1 MTMIVAVAALPDER
15 LTRDRAVGLVLG
27 FVGVL
32 TILSPW
38 HSLGGSSAT
47 GQLACLAATACY
59 GLGFTYLRK
68 QIAPR
73 GLPALAVACVQVS
86 LGALVMLVLTP
97 FVGRGEVHLSW
108 RVVLSMLA
116 LGALGTGM
124 AYVWNTNVVSAWGAT
139 NASSVTYLTPV
150 VGVVFGVIFL
160 GEHMTWSEPI
170 GAALVVLGIVVSQ
183 TRLKRLTSR

>member
-1 MTMIVAVAALPDER
+1 MTMIVAVAALPEER
-15 LTRDRAVGLVLG
+15 LTRDRAIGLVLG

-73 GLPALAVACVQVS
+73 GLPALAVACFQVS
-86 LGALVMLVLTP
+86 LSALVLTP

-108 RVVLSMLA
+108 RVVLSMLVGRTWHGHGVRVEHECREC
-116 LGALGTGM
+116 LGRDERVERHLPHARRRRRLRCHLPR
-124 AYVWNTNVVSAWGAT
+124 GAHDVERT
-139 NASSVTYLTPV
+139 DRRRARR
-150 VGVVFGVIFL
+150 
-160 GEHMTWSEPI
+160 TWHRREPKTI
-170 GAALVVLGIVVSQ
+170 EAADVPLS
-183 TRLKRLTSR
+183 

>member
-1 MTMIVAVAALPDER
+1 M
-15 LTRDRAVGLVLG
+15 
-27 FVGVL
+27 L

-73 GLPALAVACVQVS
+73 GLPALAVACFQVS
-86 LGALVMLVLTP
+86 LSALVLTP

-116 LGALGTGM
+116 LGAPGTGM
-124 AYVWNTNVVSAWGAT
+124 AYVWNTNVVSAWGPT

-170 GAALVVLGIVVSQ
+170 GAVLVVLGIVVSQ
-183 TRLKRLTSR
+183 RRLKRLTSR

>member
-1 MTMIVAVAALPDER
+1 M
-15 LTRDRAVGLVLG
+15 
-27 FVGVL
+27 L

-47 GQLACLAATACY
+47 GQLACLAATACFV
-59 GLGFTYLRK
+59 LGFTYLRK
-68 QIAPR
+68 QIVPR
-73 GLPALAVACVQVS
+73 GLPALAVACAQVS

-108 RVVLSMLA
+108 RGVLSMLA
-116 LGALGTGM
+116 LGARGTGM
-124 AYVWNTNVVSAWGAT
+124 VYVWNTNVVSAWGAT

-183 TRLKRLTSR
+183 RRLKRLTSR

>member
-1 MTMIVAVAALPDER
+1 MTMIVAVAALPEER
-15 LTRDRAVGLVLG
+15 LTRDRAIGLVLG

-73 GLPALAVACVQVS
+73 GLPALAVACFQVS
-86 LGALVMLVLTP
+86 LSALVLTP
-97 FVGRGEVHLSW
+97 FVGRGEVHLIW

-116 LGALGTGM
+116 LGALGAGM

-170 GAALVVLGIVVSQ
+170 GAVLVVLGIVVSQ
-183 TRLKRLTSR
+183 RRLKRLTSR

>member
-1 MTMIVAVAALPDER
+1 M
-15 LTRDRAVGLVLG
+15 
-27 FVGVL
+27 L
-32 TILSPW
+32 TILSLW

-73 GLPALAVACVQVS
+73 GLPALAVACAQVS
-86 LGALVMLVLTP
+86 LGAIVMLVLTP
-97 FVGRGEVHLSW
+97 FAGRGEVPLSW

-116 LGALGTGM
+116 LGAPGTGM
-124 AYVWNTNVVSAWGAT
+124 AYVWNTNVVSAWGPT

-170 GAALVVLGIVVSQ
+170 GAVLVVLGIVVSH

>member
-1 MTMIVAVAALPDER
+1 MDEF
-15 LTRDRAVGLVLG
+15 GG

-73 GLPALAVACVQVS
+73 GLPALAVACAQVS
-86 LGALVMLVLTP
+86 LGAIVMLVLTP
-97 FVGRGEVHLSW
+97 FAGG
-108 RVVLSMLA
+108 
-116 LGALGTGM
+116 
-124 AYVWNTNVVSAWGAT
+124 
-139 NASSVTYLTPV
+139 
-150 VGVVFGVIFL
+150 
-160 GEHMTWSEPI
+160 
-170 GAALVVLGIVVSQ
+170 
-183 TRLKRLTSR
+183 

>member
-1 MTMIVAVAALPDER
+1 M
-15 LTRDRAVGLVLG
+15 
-27 FVGVL
+27 L

-38 HSLGGSSAT
+38 HSLGVSSAT

-73 GLPALAVACVQVS
+73 GLPALAVACAQVS

-97 FVGRGEVHLSW
+97 FVGRGEVPLSW

-116 LGALGTGM
+116 LGAPGTGM
-124 AYVWNTNVVSAWGAT
+124 AYVWNTIARGRGAVEG
-139 NASSVTYLTPV
+139 SSV
-150 VGVVFGVIFL
+150 
-160 GEHMTWSEPI
+160 
-170 GAALVVLGIVVSQ
+170 
-183 TRLKRLTSR
+183 RR